1 MKKLIAILPLMLG
14 LFLISCGDA
23 ATDEADGAEG
33 GEAGEAGTTEPAK
46 EIEMSSEMAAFVG
59 AFDGDYESVEAGLAL
74 YGATEDIVDHDMGM
88 YDLKEPRVTA
98 KDGEC
103 YTVTCKSGMVE
114 NTYEVCW
121 EGGKIVSITGG

>member
-14 LFLISCGDA
+14 LVLISCGDA
-23 ATDEADGAEG
+23 TDEGDGAEG
-33 GEAGEAGTTEPAK
+33 GEGGETAAPAK
-46 EIEMSSEMAAFVG
+46 AIEMSTEMAAFVG

-114 NTYEVCW
+114 NTYVVCW
-121 EGGKIVSITGG
+121 EDGKIVSITGG